1 MGVVGVFA
9 GVVTSV
15 PLVGGAV
22 FADFDDKGFVEIE
35 IAGGTGHFRNH
46 FVNVL
51 IGF

>member
-1 MGVVGVFA
+1 VGVASVFA

-35 IAGGTGHFRNH
+35 VAGGAWHFRNH
-46 FVNVL
+46 FVTVL
-51 IGF
+51 IGL